1 MRTLATEK
9 AISLPSDLPRQ
20 AVSVLTS
27 GGLYSAVLLAQALDH
42 FQAVYPIYG
51 RFGLPWQDAEERF
64 LRRYLAAIRG
74 PRLARLK
81 ALDFPAGDIYR
92 QDGSIAAVLGPE
104 SHGHHETLNLTGRDV
119 LLISKAAV
127 WSAVNGIEVFACGP
141 LTSGDVTDPS
151 DSFFDQLESFI
162 RVGLGQPVSV
172 IRPFTGLS
180 KPDVLK
186 LGRDLPLDLTFSC
199 IRPVAADQSGAAHCG
214 RCHKCIE
221 RRQAFLDSGLPDR
234 TRYAFAAPYEAVAG

>member
-1 MRTLATEK
+1 MRTPATEK
-9 AISLPSDLPRQ
+9 GISLPSDLPRQ

-51 RFGLPWQDAEERF
+51 RFGLPWQDAEEQH

-81 ALDFPAGDIYR
+81 VLDLPVDDIYR

-104 SHGHHETLNLTGRDV
+104 SHGHHETLHVTGRDV

-127 WSAVNGIEVFACGP
+127 WSAVNGIEVFASGP
-141 LTSGDVTDPS
+141 ITSGDIPDHS

-172 IRPFTGLS
+172 IRPFAGLIKS
-180 KPDVLK
+180 DVLE

-199 IRPVAADQSGAAHCG
+199 IRPVALGESGAAHCG

-221 RRQAFLDSGLPDR
+221 RRQAFLESGLPDR
-234 TRYAFAAPYEAVAG
+234 TRYAFAAPCEAVAG